1 MFSIV
6 SIALKIVVEEAAEV
20 AKVTL
25 ALHVH

>member
-20 AKVTL
+20 AKATL